1 MIRPI
6 GSTVG
11 FAVLWVILWRDLS
24 IANVLSGLVVGVV
37 VTTLPRRDEARHRV
51 RPLAVLR
58 FLGVFAV
65 KLVEANIE
73 LAREVVT
80 PTNSINTGIVAVPIP
95 VESDAVVT
103 LVASAV
109 SLTPGTLTLE
119 TTSCPDPVLYV
130 HKEPLLLRWLLVHF
144 GHEVHHHVRR
154 RSARSSYNCILLSFI
169 ACFAL
174 IHLHLFRDPLVL
186 TLRVLTTEFSTSCVS
201 VKCLLHSFPT
211 GFSMGLLSH
220 AGSFA
225 PPGNPHSPPCTRTSV
240 ACSL

>member
-6 GSTVG
+6 GSTIG

-24 IANVLSGLVVGVV
+24 VANVLSGLVVGVV
-37 VTTLPRRDEARHRV
+37 VTTLPRRDQIRHRV

-119 TTSCPDPVLYV
+119 TTPCPDPVLYV
-130 HKEPLLLRWLLVHF
+130 HV
-144 GHEVHHHVRR
+144 
-154 RSARSSYNCILLSFI
+154 
-169 ACFAL
+169 
-174 IHLHLFRDPLVL
+174 LHLRDIDHARDEVLGIARLAAAAFPLRSPRADV
-186 TLRVLTTEFSTSCVS
+186 TSGGGAS
-201 VKCLLHSFPT
+201 
-211 GFSMGLLSH
+211 
-220 AGSFA
+220 
-225 PPGNPHSPPCTRTSV
+225 
-240 ACSL
+240 

>member
-1 MIRPI
+1 MIRPV
-6 GSTVG
+6 GSTIG

-24 IANVLSGLVVGVV
+24 TANILSGLVVGFV
-37 VTTLPRRDEARHRV
+37 VTTLPRRDQVRHRL
-51 RPLAVLR
+51 RPLAALR

-119 TTSCPDPVLYV
+119 TTPCPDPVLYV
-130 HKEPLLLRWLLVHF
+130 HV
-144 GHEVHHHVRR
+144 
-154 RSARSSYNCILLSFI
+154 
-169 ACFAL
+169 
-174 IHLHLFRDPLVL
+174 LHLRDIDHARDEVLGIARLAAAAFPLR
-186 TLRVLTTEFSTSCVS
+186 TARTESTGGAS
-201 VKCLLHSFPT
+201 
-211 GFSMGLLSH
+211 
-220 AGSFA
+220 
-225 PPGNPHSPPCTRTSV
+225 
-240 ACSL
+240 

>member
-1 MIRPI
+1 MRTLA
-6 GSTVG
+6 STIG

-24 IANVLSGLVVGVV
+24 IANVLSGLAVGVV
-37 VTTLPRRDEARHRV
+37 VTTLPRRDELRHRV
-51 RPLAVLR
+51 RPLAALR

-119 TTSCPDPVLYV
+119 TTPCPDPVLYV
-130 HKEPLLLRWLLVHF
+130 HV
-144 GHEVHHHVRR
+144 
-154 RSARSSYNCILLSFI
+154 
-169 ACFAL
+169 
-174 IHLHLFRDPLVL
+174 LHLRDFDDARDEVLGIARLAAAAFPLR
-186 TLRVLTTEFSTSCVS
+186 TPRAEST
-201 VKCLLHSFPT
+201 P
-211 GFSMGLLSH
+211 GGE
-220 AGSFA
+220 A
-225 PPGNPHSPPCTRTSV
+225 P
-240 ACSL
+240 

>member
-6 GSTVG
+6 GSTIG

-37 VTTLPRRDEARHRV
+37 VTTLPRRDQIRHRV

-119 TTSCPDPVLYV
+119 TTPCPDPVLYV
-130 HKEPLLLRWLLVHF
+130 HV
-144 GHEVHHHVRR
+144 
-154 RSARSSYNCILLSFI
+154 
-169 ACFAL
+169 
-174 IHLHLFRDPLVL
+174 LHLRDIDHARDEVLGIARLAAAAFPL
-186 TLRVLTTEFSTSCVS
+186 RSPRADATSGGGAS
-201 VKCLLHSFPT
+201 
-211 GFSMGLLSH
+211 
-220 AGSFA
+220 
-225 PPGNPHSPPCTRTSV
+225 
-240 ACSL
+240 